1 MIMALIA
8 KNKVEFVDVYIPQ
21 PDDEDLLYETWTQ
34 CNSMVISLILN
45 SMAMFIGKFERKC
58 KGNKIK
64 RKSKRK

>member
-45 SMAMFIGKFERKC
+45 SIGYVWFSKNLRENAKERK
-58 KGNKIK
+58 
-64 RKSKRK
+64 